1 MPKVKIPRK
10 STFIDMTAMV
20 DMGFLLVTFFM
31 LATKFRPDEPVQ
43 VILPSS
49 TLTTPIP
56 DKDLIT
62 ITVSKDGRIF
72 MGMDNPKHM
81 EDMLDGFIKDF
92 AKDVK
97 LTDEERKKFS
107 LQSTFGVPAKD
118 LADWIKL
125 EPDEMRKNQPGIKWD
140 SIPEKN
146 ELFFWMW
153 NARKASPRSQIALKA
168 DGETNYP
175 IIKQVIQV
183 LTNKTIQGHRFQMI
197 TSQEENRMAG
207 AKAKQK

>member
-43 VILPSS
+43 VVLPSS
-49 TLTTPIP
+49 TLTMPIP

-72 MGMDNPKHM
+72 LGMDNPKNM

-92 AKDVK
+92 APDIK

-107 LQSTFGVPAKD
+107 LQSSFGVPAKE
-118 LADWIKL
+118 LAEWIKL
-125 EPDEMRKNQPGIKWD
+125 EPDEMRKKQAGIKWD

-146 ELFFWMW
+146 ELFFGCGMPV
-153 NARKASPRSQIALKA
+153 KQVPALKLHLKPMA
-168 DGETNYP
+168 KP
-175 IIKQVIQV
+175 ITQLLK
-183 LTNKTIQGHRFQMI
+183 K
-197 TSQEENRMAG
+197 
-207 AKAKQK
+207 